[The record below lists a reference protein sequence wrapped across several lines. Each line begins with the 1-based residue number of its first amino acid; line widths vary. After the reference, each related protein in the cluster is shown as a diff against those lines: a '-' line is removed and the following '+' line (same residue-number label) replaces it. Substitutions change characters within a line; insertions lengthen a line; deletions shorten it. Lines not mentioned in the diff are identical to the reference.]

1 MKAISG
7 DNFEAVWLQEC
18 KWCVLSPWL
27 TTPDGRNYRL
37 HCAENLTEEEAR
49 EIAAQLASYR
59 PRDAPLSVRD
69 LFAMSAL
76 QGLVTNNSVESGAQI
91 RETVA
96 YSYAIADAM
105 LNERTK
111 PTGER

>member
-1 MKAISG
+1 MKTILG
-7 DNFEAVWLQEC
+7 DNFEAVCLAEC
-18 KWCVLSPWL
+18 KWCVLSPWIE
-27 TTPDGRNYRL
+27 TSDGRQCRL
-37 HCAENLTEEEAR
+37 HCAERLTKDEAR
-49 EIAAQLASYR
+49 DIARQLAGYR

-69 LFAMSAL
+69 MFAIAAL

-91 RETVA
+91 RATVA

-111 PTGER
+111 PIGER